1 MYSLALLVSV
11 LLWSLSGCT
20 TAPAPH
26 DSSTRVLNEMKVAR
40 PAEPAK
46 VVTPPA
52 DHRLSLLE
60 QRVRE
65 LEGVEARNRELE
77 ALLEAE
83 RAKVASLS
91 GPAAPADRGVTKTYD
106 DLVTLLQP
114 EITKGNIHVARE
126 GDRVVITLADRL
138 LFESGSDRLKTDG
151 VHVLEQVGHVLH
163 ERPDMRVQVD
173 GHTDNVPIGERLQAK
188 FPNNLALS
196 QARANHVADAL
207 RAAGVSP
214 MNLEAAGHG
223 ERRPVGNNMLEEGR
237 RKNRRV
243 ELIAYPREN

>member
-1 MYSLALLVSV
+1 MYPLALLVSG
-11 LLWSLSGCT
+11 LLWSLPGC
-20 TAPAPH
+20 ASLSAPH

-40 PAEPAK
+40 PAEPDK

-65 LEGVEARNRELE
+65 FEGVEARNRELE

-91 GPAAPADRGVTKTYD
+91 TVVPVDRGVTKTYD
-106 DLVTLLQP
+106 DLVALLQP
-114 EITKGNIHVARE
+114 EISKGNIHVARE
-126 GDRVVITLADRL
+126 GTRVIITLADRL
-138 LFESGSDRLKTDG
+138 LFESGSDRLRTDG
-151 VHVLEQVGHVLH
+151 VHVLEQVGHILQ
-163 ERPDMRVQVD
+163 ERPNMRLQVD

-243 ELIAYPREN
+243 ELIASPRQD